1 MTELQDTQ
9 ALHDLT
15 FKRRKRMAIF
25 NSLSD
30 AKKIKALS
38 NLSRKVAKKITAE
51 LTADALAKL
60 LESTDPDEATD
71 ILRLL
76 PDPKKDKV
84 VELINENLRN
94 YAQHLLQFDP
104 QTAAGLMSI
113 DYVQVELD
121 NTIAEAVAKFRI
133 HEKRTGRVPAILVID
148 DNRLIGILPLAEMI
162 LARPSDRIDKYV
174 KDVRTIHHHAD
185 QDRVMKIFRNHPH
198 DKVVVINE
206 DRAVL
211 GIIYSDNV
219 LSLLQELRS
228 DSLFEFAGINDQE
241 TVLGSAISKVK
252 FRARWLIINLFTAF
266 IAAFAVS
273 IFDETIAKYVVL
285 AIYMPIVAGMGGNAA
300 TQTLAVVVRGIALKQ
315 ISLRTGRKTLRN
327 EIIAGFINGCINA
340 VIVAAV
346 VMLINHDVKLALV
359 LSLAMIINLVVA
371 GIFGTLTPLVMAKL
385 GKDPA
390 SSATVFITTATDV
403 LGFIAFLGLGQI
415 ILG

>member
-1 MTELQDTQ
+1 MTELQDTKT
-9 ALHDLT
+9 LHDLT
-15 FKRRKRMAIF
+15 FKRRKRMKIF
-25 NSLSD
+25 EELSD
-30 AKKIKALS
+30 AKKIKALN
-38 NLSRKVAKKITAE
+38 NLSKKVAQKIVAQ
-51 LTADALAKL
+51 LTPEYLARL

-76 PDPKKDKV
+76 PENKKDKV
-84 VELINENLRN
+84 VELINESLRN

-113 DYVQVELD
+113 DYIQVELD
-121 NTIAEAVAKFRI
+121 NTVAEAVAKFRI
-133 HEKRTGRVPAILVID
+133 HEKRTGRIPAILAID
-148 DNRLIGILPLAEMI
+148 DNRLIGILPLDKMI
-162 LARPSDRIDKYV
+162 LARPSDRIEKYV
-174 KDVRTIHHHAD
+174 EEVRTIHHHAD
-185 QDRVMKIFRNHPH
+185 HDKVMKIFRNHPH
-198 DKVVVINE
+198 DKIVVINE

-241 TVLGSAISKVK
+241 TVLGDAFSKVK

-273 IFDETIAKYVVL
+273 IFDETISKYVVL

-315 ISLRTGRKTLRN
+315 ISLRTARKTLRN
-327 EIIAGFINGCINA
+327 EVIAGFINGSINA
-340 VIVAAV
+340 VIVAGV
-346 VMLINHDVKLALV
+346 VLAFNHDAKLAIV
-359 LSLAMIINLVVA
+359 LALAMIINLVVA
-371 GIFGTLTPLVMAKL
+371 GVFGTLTPLVMAKL

-403 LGFIAFLGLGQI
+403 LGFVAFLGLGQM

>member
-1 MTELQDTQ
+1 MTELQDTKI
-9 ALHDLT
+9 LHDLT
-15 FKRRKRMAIF
+15 FKRRKRMKIF
-25 NSLSD
+25 DDLSPG
-30 AKKIKALS
+30 KKIKMLK
-38 NLSRKVAKKITAE
+38 NLSPKVAKKITAQ
-51 LTADALAKL
+51 LTPDYLANL
-60 LESTDPDEATD
+60 LEATDPDEATD

-76 PDPKKDKV
+76 SEDKKDKTV
-84 VELINENLRN
+84 ALVNEHLRT

-121 NTIAEAVAKFRI
+121 NTVAETVAKFRI
-133 HEKRTGRVPAILVID
+133 HEKRTGRIPTILAID
-148 DNRLIGILPLAEMI
+148 ENRLIGILPLAELI
-162 LARPSDRIDKYV
+162 LARPSDRIEKYV
-174 KDVRTIHHHAD
+174 EQVRTIHHHAD
-185 QDRVMKIFRNHPH
+185 HDKVMKIFRNHPH
-198 DKVVVINE
+198 DKVVVVNE
-206 DRAVL
+206 DHAVL

-241 TVLGSAISKVK
+241 TVLGDAMSKVK
-252 FRARWLIINLFTAF
+252 FRSRWLIINLFTAF
-266 IAAFAVS
+266 LAAFAIS
-273 IFDETIAKYVVL
+273 LFDDTIAKYVLL

-315 ISLRTGRKTLRN
+315 ISLESARKTLRN
-327 EIIAGFINGCINA
+327 EIIAGFINGAINA

-346 VMLINHDVKLALV
+346 VLLINKDAKLAIV
-359 LSLAMIINLVVA
+359 LAFAMIINLVVA
-371 GIFGTLTPLVMAKL
+371 GIFGTLIPLIMDKL

-403 LGFIAFLGLGQI
+403 LGFVAFLGLGQL